1 MTITDIGF
9 IARGRN
15 YKDFFELGAAGNF
28 IKMSK
33 MKAEALDKEELKKFN
48 NRVSRQISA
57 SVSIV
62 DSRSVVP

>member
-1 MTITDIGF
+1 MTITDIGS

-15 YKDFFELGAAGNF
+15 YKDFFELGEAGNF
-28 IKMSK
+28 IKMSN

>member
-15 YKDFFELGAAGNF
+15 YKDFFELGEAGNF